1 VDFPEI
7 IGLLAG
13 LLTTVSSLPQ
23 LFKII
28 RTKKTRD
35 ISLGMFLIYFCGL
48 VLWLAYGLLIS
59 SLPIIVANIVSILI
73 VSVIIALKLKYG

>member
-1 VDFPEI
+1 MDFPEI

>member
-1 VDFPEI
+1 MDFPET

-35 ISLGMFLIYFCGL
+35 ISLGMFLVYLCGM
-48 VLWLAYGLLIS
+48 VLWLAYGLLIN
-59 SLPIIVANIVSILI
+59 SLPIIVTNIVSILI
-73 VSVIIALKLKYG
+73 VAAIVVLKLKYG

>member
-1 VDFPEI
+1 VDYVEI

-13 LLTTVSSLPQ
+13 LLTTLSGLPQ

-35 ISLGMFLIYFCGL
+35 ISLGMFAVYFFGL
-48 VLWLAYGLLIS
+48 VLWLAYGLLIV
-59 SLPIIVANIVSILI
+59 SLPIIAANTASMLIFGAIL
-73 VSVIIALKLKYG
+73 VLKFKYG